1 MGPGVGFIEIGLRRL
16 DREPPALRH
25 RVARVDDEVHENLLD
40 RDGIDPDGRERG
52 RQRGHELD
60 VGADQPPQQLFQLPD
75 DGVDVHDLRLQ
86 HLAPAE
92 REQLPRQRRRAFAR
106 QPDFLE
112 IGSERVVER
121 DVVEH
126 QVAVAEDRGE
136 QVVEVVGHAAGE
148 LANGVHL
155 LRLAQ
160 LIFQL
165 ATLRE
170 VADVDDDRADGTIGE
185 PVDGDAFHDAPRS
198 VRVMESRFSG
208 DDFSR
213 MAQRF
218 DHADAH
224 RLAIVGFEKTED
236 RSPDHLLGFPSEMP
250 LRRRRRVGD
259 AALAIDEQQSVGA
272 VFDQRAKP
280 FLAPAQRF
288 LRLAALML
296 LHVERKR
303 MSDRP
308 LQGLDRDVRLAQVV
322 GCAGFHRL
330 DGDFLG
336 AAAREDHD
344 GGVDAPLADFAQQR
358 KAVARA
364 EHVIEQR
371 DVETLRGHDAQR
383 IVVGQ
388 GGRGDGVLPCIARA
402 QQLHDHRRIFRRVVN
417 DEDSSRFRHTSTP
430 EHSGDSAAEAAEEAF
445 EHAFR
450 ALLQR
455 PAMDRAER

>member
-1 MGPGVGFIEIGLRRL
+1 M
-16 DREPPALRH
+16 
-25 RVARVDDEVHENLLD
+25 
-40 RDGIDPDGRERG
+40 
-52 RQRGHELD
+52 
-60 VGADQPPQQLFQLPD
+60 
-75 DGVDVHDLRLQ
+75 
-86 HLAPAE
+86 
-92 REQLPRQRRRAFAR
+92 
-106 QPDFLE
+106 
-112 IGSERVVER
+112 
-121 DVVEH
+121 
-126 QVAVAEDRGE
+126 
-136 QVVEVVGHAAGE
+136 GHAAGE

-170 VADVDDDRADGTIGE
+170 VADVDDDGADGTIGE

-224 RLAIVGFEKTED
+224 RLAIVGFEKIED

-280 FLAPAQRF
+280 FLARAQRF
-288 LRLAALML
+288 LRLAPLMF

-371 DVETLRGHDAQR
+371 DVEPLRGHDAQR

-388 GGRGDGVLPCIARA
+388 GGRSDGVLPCIARA

-430 EHSGDSAAEAAEEAF
+430 EHTCDSAAEAAEEAF

-455 PAMDRAER
+455 PAMDRAERCRHFISILEILGIGGTAVDRTEVRHTAEFFGVEARGHTEVRRRQLAGRALHEVGPDGERDAGAVRVVTNRRGLIESHPYAGND